1 MGKIAKNAR
10 KLLFPGNGRGEF
22 GGRTLLFL
30 TQVFWFYMT
39 FKNTLY
45 LIL

>member
-30 TQVFWFYMT
+30 TQFFWFYMT